1 MSKHTPTPWVFEH
14 RKGAE
19 KGSKKRLIND
29 SEWGRIGFWGS
40 NHAFVLGSAE
50 SWDGDFDQPSD
61 DDIDF
66 ILNAVNNHYE
76 LLGALKEIVE
86 LADFAMRYA
95 NRDGAE
101 YDVENCLKE
110 ARRVIAK
117 AEAL

>member
-1 MSKHTPTPWVFEH
+1 MSKHTPGPWKLEH
-14 RKGAE
+14 DELHYGSLSIVVAGE
-19 KGSKKRLIND
+19 KSNKFPGYQMLVNVGGFAGVDEQEANASLI
-29 SEWGRIGFWGS
+29 
-40 NHAFVLGSAE
+40 ASA
-50 SWDGDFDQPSD
+50 P
-61 DDIDF
+61 
-66 ILNAVNNHYE
+66 E